1 LKSYRLIVVECVI
14 PHGNGRSITNDF
26 DMTMMTFPGGLE
38 RTEPE
43 FRSLLKQAG
52 FELTS
57 LTPTSTMVS
66 VIEGKPIP
74 VG

>member
-1 LKSYRLIVVECVI
+1 
-14 PHGNGRSITNDF
+14 
-26 DMTMMTFPGGLE
+26 MGGLE

-52 FELTS
+52 FALTS

-74 VG
+74 VE